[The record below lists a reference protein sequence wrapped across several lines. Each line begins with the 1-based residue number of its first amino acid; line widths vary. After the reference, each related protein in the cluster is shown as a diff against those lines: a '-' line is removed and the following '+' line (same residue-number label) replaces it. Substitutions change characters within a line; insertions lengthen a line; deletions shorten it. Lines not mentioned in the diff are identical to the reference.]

1 MEELDLARCKRIS
14 DEAVFHIMSLR
25 GLKKLGLAETGVGAK
40 GMSLLPVLSSLTY
53 LDLGG
58 CPVTDE
64 HLIAFQVSFCPICV
78 YKPLILLNLS
88 LLAYGIPFSNFHLE
102 GITPFIRSFLGCILY
117 SKTSTLCRN
126 GHTVQQI
133 VLQRSMICLICFQWK
148 LC

>member
-40 GMSLLPVLSSLTY
+40 GISLLPVLSSLTY

-64 HLIAFQVSFCPICV
+64 HLIAFQVSFCAICV
-78 YKPLILLNLS
+78 YKPSILLILS
-88 LLAYGIPFSNFHLE
+88 LLAHKIPFNNFLLE
-102 GITPFIRSFLGCILY
+102 EITRSSRSFLGCITY
-117 SKTSTLCRN
+117 ANTSTL
-126 GHTVQQI
+126 
-133 VLQRSMICLICFQWK
+133 F
-148 LC
+148 

>member
-1 MEELDLARCKRIS
+1 MQELDLARCKRIS

-40 GMSLLPVLSSLTY
+40 GISLLPVLSSLTY

-78 YKPLILLNLS
+78 YKPLILLNLL
-88 LLAYGIPFSNFHLE
+88 LLAYGIPFNNFHLE
-102 GITPFIRSFLGCILY
+102 EISPSTSSFLGCITY
-117 SKTSTLCRN
+117 ANTSTIFRK
-126 GHTVQQI
+126 GHMVQHI
-133 VLQRSMICLICFQWK
+133 VCKGQ
-148 LC
+148 